1 MISVEL
7 WRSPNRYEVA
17 QIWTF
22 HYQPV
27 IKIGRALDNDIV
39 LPFACVSRYHLE
51 LRLTPVGW
59 TLMNL
64 SINKTL
70 MRQVPVHSLFLEE
83 VSEIQ
88 LAVNGPKLTL
98 RLHPKCEHLDNPVD
112 TTFCQNCGIPLK
124 ILKTIQDYQ
133 VVKILGQGGM
143 GTTYQVWKDG
153 ELLVLKEMNA
163 DLAHNPKAQ
172 ELFEREAYTLRRLR
186 HPGIPRFY
194 KYFWQEGRKYLLM
207 EMLHGEDLEHYVYKH
222 GPIPVAQ
229 AVAYMIQLCDIL
241 QYIHTQDPP
250 IIHRDIK
257 PANIFWRYRDQGIML
272 LDFGAVKEIGTT
284 YGTLIGAPTYCAPE
298 QGRGRPVLQSDLY
311 AIAPTL
317 LFMITGKDPSNFQ
330 ENRGDGVRFYADKIA
345 QIPHSL
351 AKLIATISAP
361 HFGDRPRSAAQIQ
374 NLLTECI
381 QKMTGQ

>member
-17 QIWTF
+17 QSWIF

-51 LRLTPVGW
+51 LRLTSVGW

-88 LAVNGPKLTL
+88 LAVEGPKLTIK
-98 RLHPKCEHLDNPVD
+98 LHPKCEHIDNPVD
-112 TTFCQNCGIPLK
+112 AAFCQNCGLPLK

-163 DLAHNPKAQ
+163 DLAQNPKAQ

-186 HPGIPRFY
+186 HSGIPRFY
-194 KYFWQEGRKYLLM
+194 KYFWQDGRKYLLM
-207 EMLHGEDLEHYVYKH
+207 EMLHGEDMERYVYKH
-222 GPIPVAQ
+222 GPLSVVQ
-229 AVAYMIQLCDIL
+229 AVEYLSQLCHIL

-257 PANIFWRYRDQGIML
+257 PANLFRRYRDQGVML

-298 QGRGRPVLQSDLY
+298 QGRGRPVIQSDLY
-311 AIAPTL
+311 ALAPTF
-317 LFMITGKDPSNFQ
+317 LFMITGRDPARFQ
-330 ENRGDGVRFYADKIA
+330 EDRGDGPRFYAD
-345 QIPHSL
+345 QIPEVPKIL
-351 AKLIATISAP
+351 AKLIEALGAP
-361 HFGDRPRSAAQIQ
+361 HFGDRPPSAVHTRELFA
-374 NLLTECI
+374 ECLK
-381 QKMTGQ
+381 QMTR